1 MWILY
6 ITPIIML
13 FLYLISLE
21 SLSKSVGI
29 LLVCILLTGGII
41 LFAVYGSSQQLKKA
55 ELENIFEAE
64 TLDNVFRR
72 IKDNFVEENE
82 SLQALNVLRKKAKT
96 NSVKLIELEVVEFL
110 LQILMTLNADDKR
123 YIVAVDLLNQLLSC
137 QLARKKLFS
146 NTISLNSSV
155 DNVVN
160 ICNTNFTIYQDQN
173 HTNFME
179 KICNKLLMTMGLI
192 CCDCTTAQ
200 SRIGDKN
207 AIQSILNFS
216 FEKKSIHSSLL
227 VKWGL
232 WSLLQMTFN
241 HPPNKFDFYHIGGI
255 NQVVNALQQH
265 QDDPNI
271 ILQGL
276 GLLLNTIID
285 DPHTK
290 ISLSQARQAVLNSG
304 IVDLLQCIE
313 IKYKNRQDII
323 SMSHQLSSLIMN
335 TWSY

>member
-1 MWILY
+1 
-6 ITPIIML
+6 
-13 FLYLISLE
+13 
-21 SLSKSVGI
+21 
-29 LLVCILLTGGII
+29 
-41 LFAVYGSSQQLKKA
+41 
-55 ELENIFEAE
+55 
-64 TLDNVFRR
+64 
-72 IKDNFVEENE
+72 
-82 SLQALNVLRKKAKT
+82 
-96 NSVKLIELEVVEFL
+96 
-110 LQILMTLNADDKR
+110 
-123 YIVAVDLLNQLLSC
+123 
-137 QLARKKLFS
+137 
-146 NTISLNSSV
+146 
-155 DNVVN
+155 
-160 ICNTNFTIYQDQN
+160 
-173 HTNFME
+173 
-179 KICNKLLMTMGLI
+179 MTMGLI